1 MPVIARDAV
10 ASDHLVYAWP
20 FPLGPEEHDV
30 SCAEDELV
38 VMCPA
43 WLVGDRL
50 GPGRHR
56 WRTPDPTRPVGAYF
70 VLTAP
75 VEVSFDMITQF
86 HVPST
91 HQAVRIRATGSL
103 QVRCMDPA
111 LLVAQFVGLPFDAV
125 NDGVV
130 RSVSR
135 SIERMLARLLTRRVI
150 MASTPVAVTDPQ
162 MLQNIIEELVAYNPT
177 AGAVFGVE
185 LMRFGHLTIAADDGS
200 RPWQQM
206 PMNGPEAT
214 ADTHRRKTIRA
225 ASQAEIPLP
234 ETPPPPAP
242 TPPPQ
247 NQRAMSGT
255 LPPPT
260 PLPPKRPDSQPQSV
274 ASGEINSKPTRVPM
288 PAPTEVS
295 GEIGGNK
302 AAAPKPVQQQTE
314 VSGEIGGNKTPAA
327 KKTSLG
333 HAVVNGVAASE
344 SGSMPKAPPPTNGSS
359 PPSRPTPP
367 PIPSI
372 PSMPKTPAAAAPA
385 GKRASS
391 VEVQSSDEPTHPGID
406 IIRTPLPGG
415 APLSSVT
422 TATTQ
427 PVPIVSPVSAVGT
440 PPPPAAPAPAAK
452 SSSDDSRGSIMGIG
466 VSHIGSTGVA
476 SGEIT
481 KKIAPGG
488 RVLVPGPNGL
498 MQSATVRQLLQ
509 GYYELEVG
517 GSGETIWV
525 PVNGVVPE

>member
-10 ASDHLVYAWP
+10 ASDHLVYSWP

-56 WRTPDPTRPVGAYF
+56 WRSPDPSRPVSAYF

-75 VEVSFDMITQF
+75 VEVGFDMITQF
-86 HVPST
+86 HVPTT

-135 SIERMLARLLTRRVI
+135 SIERMLARLLTRRVV
-150 MASTPVAVTDPQ
+150 MAATPVAVTDPQ

-185 LMRFGHLTIAADDGS
+185 LMRFGHLTISADDGS

-206 PMNGPEAT
+206 PLAGPET
-214 ADTHRRKTIRA
+214 TSDTQRRPTPVP
-225 ASQAEIPLP
+225 ASSQPAIPLP
-234 ETPPPPAP
+234 ETRGAAPPPTPSPRSISATLPPPAP
-242 TPPPQ
+242 TPP
-247 NQRAMSGT
+247 
-255 LPPPT
+255 
-260 PLPPKRPDSQPQSV
+260 KRTDGQAQSV
-274 ASGEINSKPTRVPM
+274 ASGEINSKPTRVPAS
-288 PAPTEVS
+288 APTEVS
-295 GEIGGNK
+295 GEIGSK
-302 AAAPKPVQQQTE
+302 SAAPTPQQTE
-314 VSGEIGGNKTPAA
+314 VSGEIGGSKPPPAA

-333 HAVVNGVAASE
+333 HAAVNGVAPSD
-344 SGSMPKAPPPTNGSS
+344 SGPLPKAPSTTPSGSS
-359 PPSRPTPP
+359 PGSRPTPP

-372 PSMPKTPAAAAPA
+372 PSMPKTGANATAA
-385 GKRASS
+385 GKRAGA

-406 IIRTPLPGG
+406 IIRTPLPGAVQ
-415 APLSSVT
+415 APVAVASAVT
-422 TATTQ
+422 GKSPVVPPPPAPPATAT
-427 PVPIVSPVSAVGT
+427 GT
-440 PPPPAAPAPAAK
+440 PPPPPAAK
-452 SSSDDSRGSIMGIG
+452 PEDSRGSIMGIG
-466 VSHIGSTGVA
+466 VSHIGAAGVA